1 MAATALTDFFGW
13 SEAQLLAALA
23 KAQENLA
30 SGITI
35 MAAGSGEVT
44 KQNLVQQNALERIK
58 RIRNGLYELYLQDN
72 TTYARYANFSDEQI
86 TEMRATFGGF

>member
-1 MAATALTDFFGW
+1 MALAALTDFFGW
-13 SEAQLLAALA
+13 EEAAILAALR
-23 KAQENLA
+23 KAQDNLA

-58 RIRNGLYELYLQDN
+58 RLRNALYELYLQDAE
-72 TTYARYANFSDEQI
+72 TYAAYANFGDDQM
-86 TEMRATFGGF
+86 TEARATFGNF